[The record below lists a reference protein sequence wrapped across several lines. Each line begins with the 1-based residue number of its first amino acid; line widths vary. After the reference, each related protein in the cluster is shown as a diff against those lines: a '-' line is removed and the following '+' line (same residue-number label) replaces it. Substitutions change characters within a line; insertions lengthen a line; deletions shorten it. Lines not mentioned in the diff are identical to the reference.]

1 MGASAAAPTG
11 PKATPRGDGSGAV
24 ASTGATS
31 TRGAEL
37 NRRLIED
44 GYCHVPGVVP
54 GDLIE
59 RVRAFADAA
68 ADGLSAE
75 EQERHRFAGS
85 MIEVKRHEEMLPLI
99 VLPAARTVLA
109 GMGYPGAR
117 FYSGFI
123 ISKPPQV
130 APPLFW
136 HQDGILWD
144 DPTSYTDEPVQVFL
158 MYYLVDTS
166 RDNGCLRVIPG
177 SHRRRHRLHALPPAH
192 GDAINAAG
200 ERHPSLQPD
209 PDEVDIPV
217 RAGDL
222 VIGDARLLHSAHPNR
237 SPRRRTVIT
246 LWFLPTFP
254 DLPEHLRAFY
264 GKRNSELTASSLE
277 WSESG
282 WDELCGVLARYDGPL
297 ERPERSQ
304 IPDQRLT

>member
-1 MGASAAAPTG
+1 
-11 PKATPRGDGSGAV
+11 
-24 ASTGATS
+24 
-31 TRGAEL
+31 
-37 NRRLIED
+37 
-44 GYCHVPGVVP
+44 
-54 GDLIE
+54 
-59 RVRAFADAA
+59 
-68 ADGLSAE
+68 
-75 EQERHRFAGS
+75 

-99 VLPAARTVLA
+99 VLPAARAVLA
-109 GMGYPGAR
+109 GMGYPDAR

>member
-1 MGASAAAPTG
+1 MGVPAGNATRLDAAGRAGT
-11 PKATPRGDGSGAV
+11 
-24 ASTGATS
+24 STGTTGTS
-31 TRGAEL
+31 GAEL
-37 NRRLIED
+37 NRRLVED
-44 GYCHVPGVVP
+44 GYCHVPRVVP
-54 GDLIE
+54 GDLVE
-59 RVRAFADAA
+59 RMRTTADAA

-75 EQERHRFAGS
+75 ERERYPFAGS
-85 MIEVKRHEEMLPLI
+85 MIQVERHEEMLPLI
-99 VLPAARTVLA
+99 ALPAARAVLA

-130 APPLFW
+130 APPLYW

-144 DPTSYTDEPVQVFL
+144 EPSSYTDEPVQVFL

-177 SHRRRHRLHALPPAH
+177 SHRRRHRLHDLPPAH
-192 GDAINAAG
+192 GDALNAAG
-200 ERHPSLQPD
+200 EDHPSLQPD
-209 PDEVDIPV
+209 PDEVDVPV

-254 DLPEHLRAFY
+254 TLPEHLQAFY
-264 GKRNSELTASSLE
+264 GKRNAELTAASVG

-282 WDELCGVLARYDGPL
+282 WNELSGVLARYDGPL
-297 ERPERSQ
+297 ERPEHSKT
-304 IPDQRLT
+304 PDHRLA

>member
-1 MGASAAAPTG
+1 M
-11 PKATPRGDGSGAV
+11 
-24 ASTGATS
+24 
-31 TRGAEL
+31 
-37 NRRLIED
+37 
-44 GYCHVPGVVP
+44 
-54 GDLIE
+54 
-59 RVRAFADAA
+59 
-68 ADGLSAE
+68 
-75 EQERHRFAGS
+75 
-85 MIEVKRHEEMLPLI
+85 
-99 VLPAARTVLA
+99 
-109 GMGYPGAR
+109 
-117 FYSGFI
+117 
-123 ISKPPQV
+123 